1 MPAPTTFPQGNA
13 RGGFVVTKF
22 MNFFRAGAVVLGL
35 SLMAVAA
42 PVAAQTTADQTTTR
56 DLDDDGFDEW
66 GLLGLLGL
74 AGLMGRKRAD
84 RNHVETRR
92 V

>member
-1 MPAPTTFPQGNA
+1 MAN
-13 RGGFVVTKF
+13 F
-22 MNFFRAGAVVLGL
+22 MNLIRAGAVVLGL
-35 SLMAVAA
+35 ALMAAVV
-42 PVAAQTTADQTTTR
+42 PVAAQTPTDQTTTR
-56 DLDDDGFDEW
+56 DLDDGGFDEW

-84 RNHVETRR
+84 RNNVETRR

>member
-1 MPAPTTFPQGNA
+1 
-13 RGGFVVTKF
+13 
-22 MNFFRAGAVVLGL
+22 
-35 SLMAVAA
+35 MAAAA
-42 PVAAQTTADQTTTR
+42 PVAAQTSADPTTTR
-56 DLDDDGFDEW
+56 NVDDGGFDEW

-84 RNHVETRR
+84 RDHVEARR

>member
-1 MPAPTTFPQGNA
+1 MAN
-13 RGGFVVTKF
+13 F
-22 MNFFRAGAVVLGL
+22 MNFIRAAAAVLGL
-35 SLMAVAA
+35 ALMASAA
-42 PVAAQTTADQTTTR
+42 PLAAQTPADQTTTR
-56 DLDDDGFDEW
+56 DVDDGGFDDW

>member
-1 MPAPTTFPQGNA
+1 MA
-13 RGGFVVTKF
+13 
-22 MNFFRAGAVVLGL
+22 NFRNFIRAGVVALGL
-35 SLMAVAA
+35 SLMAAVA
-42 PVAAQTTADQTTTR
+42 PVAAQTPADQTTTR
-56 DLDDDGFDEW
+56 DMDDGGFDEW

>member
-1 MPAPTTFPQGNA
+1 MP
-13 RGGFVVTKF
+13 
-22 MNFFRAGAVVLGL
+22 NFRNFIRAGAVVLGL
-35 SLMAVAA
+35 SLLALSA
-42 PVAAQTTADQTTTR
+42 PVAAQTSADQTTTR
-56 DLDDDGFDEW
+56 EVDDGGFDEW

-84 RNHVETRR
+84 RNHVEPRR

>member
-1 MPAPTTFPQGNA
+1 MHFI
-13 RGGFVVTKF
+13 
-22 MNFFRAGAVVLGL
+22 RAAAVALGL
-35 SLMAVAA
+35 ALMASAA
-42 PVAAQTTADQTTTR
+42 PLAAQTPADQTTTR
-56 DLDDDGFDEW
+56 DIDDGGFDDW

>member
-1 MPAPTTFPQGNA
+1 MANFRNFIRPG
-13 RGGFVVTKF
+13 VV
-22 MNFFRAGAVVLGL
+22 ALGL
-35 SLMAVAA
+35 ALMAAA

-56 DLDDDGFDEW
+56 DTNDGGFDEW

>member
-1 MPAPTTFPQGNA
+1 MA
-13 RGGFVVTKF
+13 
-22 MNFFRAGAVVLGL
+22 NFRNFSRAGAVVLGL
-35 SLMAVAA
+35 SLMAAAA
-42 PVAAQTTADQTTTR
+42 PIAAQTPAEQTRTR
-56 DLDDDGFDEW
+56 EVDDGGFDEW

-84 RNHVETRR
+84 RDHVVEARR